1 MEIRAT
7 FPEQNNNANSRSRRR
22 DLFELAVVYG
32 MILLVIWTPRSVQ
45 PVFWGVAAVSTLAIA
60 GFSFE
65 GLEAMGLCRINLA
78 QSLWGVAVALAVGLL
93 AVALAVQM
101 NTLHVPPSPV
111 LFFKHYVGYIVWA
124 AIQQLVLQC
133 FFLSRTMRLFEDR
146 TTAVA
151 LSASM
156 FAIAHLPN
164 PILTFV
170 CWIFG
175 VASCLFFLRYR
186 NLFPI
191 AVAHAI
197 LGISIAITIPGAV
210 DHNMRVGLGYLTY
223 VDKSALVHVVNPP
236 LTNKVIPSPKP

>member
-1 MEIRAT
+1 MARRRPHSGRGGGPHYPRPRTRPGRYFGLNVPPAKSGLAQSEIKNSASNLGRMEITAT
-7 FPEQNNNANSRSRRR
+7 FPEQNNNAKSRSRRR

-65 GLEAMGLCRINLA
+65 GLEAMGMCRVNLA

-133 FFLSRTMRLFEDR
+133 FFLSRTMRLLEDR

-191 AVAHAI
+191 A
-197 LGISIAITIPGAV
+197 
-210 DHNMRVGLGYLTY
+210 
-223 VDKSALVHVVNPP
+223 
-236 LTNKVIPSPKP
+236 